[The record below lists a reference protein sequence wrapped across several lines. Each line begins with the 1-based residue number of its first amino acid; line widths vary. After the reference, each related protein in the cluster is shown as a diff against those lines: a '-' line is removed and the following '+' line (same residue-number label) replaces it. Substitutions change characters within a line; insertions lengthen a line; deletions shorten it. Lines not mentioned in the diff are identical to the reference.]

1 MKHQKKIAIYSG
13 DIPSTTFIERLIL
26 GVSRSNYKLYLF
38 GFIKTSPPVYNGSV
52 SVVGYKNN
60 KIHKAFHLLK
70 YSVLLFFFK
79 NQQKSKLDRILK
91 ARSRN
96 VLSDKVKCYP
106 VLWHQPDIFHLQ
118 WAKGLEDWIWVQEF
132 GMQLVLSLRG
142 AHINY
147 SPIAD
152 RELAAMYRNYFPKVD
167 AFHAVSKAIA
177 DEAEKYGA
185 QKEKIKVVYS
195 GLDIEPEHAD
205 NIKTNDVF
213 TILSVGRSHWV
224 KGYTYALDACKILK
238 DANFNFKYTIIGA
251 AENIE
256 LAYQIQD
263 LGLQEDVELLDYMPF
278 SRVQESIYQSDMLL
292 LSSIKEGL
300 ANVVLEAMALK
311 TIVLS
316 TDCGGMNEVITD
328 GINGFL
334 TPIRDAE
341 TMAQNISEI
350 ANLPEDIKEKIR
362 EQGIKKIQSNHTTHQ
377 MVNAMIALYD
387 GL

>member
-26 GVSRSNYKLYLF
+26 GVSRSNHKLYVF
-38 GFIKTSPPVYNGSV
+38 GFLKKSIPVYQGSV
-52 SVVGYKNN
+52 AVVGYKNT

-70 YSVLLFFFK
+70 YSVLLFIFK
-79 NQQKSKLDRILK
+79 RQQKSKLDHILK

-96 VLSDKVKCYP
+96 ALSDKVKYYP

-118 WAKGLEDWIWVQEF
+118 WAKGLEDWIWVKEF

-152 RELAAMYRNYFPKVD
+152 KDIATMYHNYFPKVD

-177 DEAEKYGA
+177 VEAEKYGA
-185 QKEKIKVVYS
+185 QKEKINVVYS
-195 GLDIEPEHAD
+195 GLDVVPKHVE

-213 TILSVGRSHWV
+213 NILSVGRSHWV

-238 DANFNFKYTIIGA
+238 TANFNFKYTIIGA

-256 LAYQIQD
+256 LAYQIHD
-263 LGLQEDVELLDYMPF
+263 LGLQHNVELLDYMSF
-278 SRVQESIYQSDMLL
+278 SRVQESIYQSDILL

-300 ANVVLEAMALK
+300 ANVVLEAMSLK
-311 TIVLS
+311 TLVLS
-316 TDCGGMNEVITD
+316 TDCGGMNEVIT
-328 GINGFL
+328 NGVNGYL
-334 TPIRDAE
+334 TPIRDPE
-341 TMAQNISEI
+341 TMAQHIIEI
-350 ANLPEDIKEKIR
+350 ANLPEDIKEKVR
-362 EQGIKKIQSNHTTHQ
+362 EQGLKRIQLNHTTSQ
-377 MVNAMIALYD
+377 MVNDMIALYD